1 MLSFPL
7 EMPLGPLWQ
16 RTIFRQGGCLKGVW
30 AVARMPPA
38 EPVAAH
44 VALVSFLY
52 HVAVTWGV
60 CWAFLMARFLNEGS
74 SNLPGIH
81 ISSTSY
87 VYGDAIPANC

>member
-1 MLSFPL
+1 MSWCLIPHQLSL
-7 EMPLGPLWQ
+7 QGPLPLHPP
-16 RTIFRQGGCLKGVW
+16 RNLLRPAPFTRS
-30 AVARMPPA
+30 VACRA

-60 CWAFLMARFLNEGS
+60 CWAFLMAGFLMKEAVIS
-74 SNLPGIH
+74 QAF